1 MRGNLVRLTVGG
13 YLYEQPGFITSLTY
27 TVPQESTWEI
37 AINEEGGSDTSV
49 KELTPC
55 Y

>member
-27 TVPQESTWEI
+27 DVPQELLLGKI
-37 AINEEGGSDTSV
+37 AI
-49 KELTPC
+49 KC
-55 Y
+55 